1 VSLTATALDPCDR
14 IAQVLSDVGWC
25 VTDGFLPKPLVA
37 ALRSESLDLRRAGSF
52 HQAGIGRGRDRQ
64 VRPEVR
70 GDEVLWLDPGSCTD
84 AQRALLDRID
94 ALRLALNRALLLGLF
109 EFEGHL
115 AVYPPESFYRRH
127 LDRFHGVESRTVTC
141 VCYLN
146 EAWSGLDGGQLRL
159 YADPV
164 EPEAGTDILPLG
176 GRLVT
181 FLSGDYPHE
190 VLPARRE
197 RVSVT
202 GWLKRRTDRF

>member
-1 VSLTATALDPCDR
+1 MPLTAALSDPCDH
-14 IAQVLSDVGWC
+14 IAQVLTDVGWC
-25 VTDGFLPKPLVA
+25 VTDGFLPESLVA
-37 ALRSESLDLRRAGSF
+37 ALRRESLDLRRTGSF
-52 HQAGIGRGRDRQ
+52 HQAGIGRGREHQ
-64 VRPEVR
+64 VCPEIR
-70 GDEVLWLDPGSCTD
+70 GDEILWLDPGSRAD
-84 AQRALLDRID
+84 AQRALLDRIE

-115 AVYPPESFYRRH
+115 AIYPAGSVYRRH
-127 LDRFHGVESRTVTC
+127 LDRFRGVESRTVTC

-146 EAWSGLDGGQLRL
+146 EAWSDLDGGQLRL
-159 YADPV
+159 YADPL

-202 GWLKRRTDRF
+202 GWLKRRSDGF